1 MATASEEFDF
11 RAILNELAS
20 FAKNTGSS
28 FRERLREV
36 TPDESSIATAVLVA
50 IEKEPKNLKEI
61 AGSIAL
67 ASGGTWKPG
76 AGLVLNTISSLVDLG
91 QAESRNEGERRIY
104 SITAS
109 GLAALASARE
119 ARFRPEAEESS
130 TPPAG
135 SRSFSIGQNW
145 QTCDPHFLKTASK
158 LGPVLL
164 DIAQTA
170 NRGQQEKAAVVLEEA
185 RKKLHVILAED

>member
-50 IEKEPKNLKEI
+50 IEKEPRNLKEI

-67 ASGGTWKPG
+67 ASGGAWKPG
-76 AGLVLNTISSLVDLG
+76 AGLVLNTISSLVELG

-109 GLAALASARE
+109 GLAALTSAKEAS
-119 ARFRPEAEESS
+119 FQPEAEDSS
-130 TPPAG
+130 TPPVG
-135 SRSFSIGQNW
+135 SRSFSFGHNW

-170 NRGQQEKAAVVLEEA
+170 NRSQQEKAAVVLEEA